1 MKVTIK
7 DIILLVIIAVMA
19 FFIFDGC
26 QAKKRV
32 LQQSESLASYT
43 DSISFYKSKSDELIA
58 SNETL
63 VITSAS
69 QVSGL
74 KEELENLR
82 LKKPRTVIKYKNRV
96 EIKEVEVA
104 IDIPCEDFSLP
115 FVVDSTY
122 YNIGG
127 VITNNSLKFDS
138 VVIPNKQSIYVAEL
152 KEKWYKSPS
161 KSVVITNSNPLIE
174 SVGLESFIIKDEKK
188 FYQKPAFLIGV
199 GFAAGLV
206 TLNYFK

>member
-1 MKVTIK
+1 MRVTIK

-96 EIKEVEVA
+96 EIKEVE
-104 IDIPCEDFSLP
+104 
-115 FVVDSTY
+115 
-122 YNIGG
+122 G
-127 VITNNSLKFDS
+127 KM
-138 VVIPNKQSIYVAEL
+138 
-152 KEKWYKSPS
+152 
-161 KSVVITNSNPLIE
+161 
-174 SVGLESFIIKDEKK
+174 
-188 FYQKPAFLIGV
+188 
-199 GFAAGLV
+199 V
-206 TLNYFK
+206 TLNVSAWEGEIKVGEGSHERYVIEVAKFLERVKQT